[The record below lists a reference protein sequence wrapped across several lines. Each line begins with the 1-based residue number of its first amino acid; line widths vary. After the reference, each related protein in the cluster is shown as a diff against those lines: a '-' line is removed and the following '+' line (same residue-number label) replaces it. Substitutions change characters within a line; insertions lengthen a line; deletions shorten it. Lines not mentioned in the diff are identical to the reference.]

1 MIESAA
7 AAGISGDPVSSFQ
20 NGISFAPGTC
30 PLQNSRRERTSMI
43 VGAAPALISFSN
55 SDAAIFD
62 SLSRGDIT
70 SSLLDHKSPRLHL
83 EAGQTTGAHDLHGDR
98 QSKGFS
104 QRCLD
109 GFSY

>member
-30 PLQNSRRERTSMI
+30 PSRNSRRDRTSMI
-43 VGAAPALISFSN
+43 VGAAPALMRASN

-62 SLSRGDIT
+62 SVSEGDMT
-70 SSLLDHKSPRLHL
+70 GHFSTTKSPRLHL
-83 EAGQTTGAHDLHGDR
+83 EAGQSTGAHDLHGDR

-104 QRCLD
+104 
-109 GFSY
+109 